1 MFSPYRRQV
10 LAAKG
15 DHFVTRLFSEPK
27 LFVKA
32 NEEELAEL
40 AGDRPIRAPAYSTSS
55 ELEKRLGSFAP
66 GGS

>member
-15 DHFVTRLFSEPK
+15 DHFVTRLLTEPK

-32 NEEELAEL
+32 NEDELAEL
-40 AGDRPIRAPAYSTSS
+40 AADRPIRAPA
-55 ELEKRLGSFAP
+55 
-66 GGS
+66 

>member
-15 DHFVTRLFSEPK
+15 DHFVTRLLSEPK

-32 NEEELAEL
+32 NEDELTELA
-40 AGDRPIRAPAYSTSS
+40 ADRPVRIPA
-55 ELEKRLGSFAP
+55 
-66 GGS
+66 